1 MDCLGVMSGLTH
13 RSACD
18 HVWGGDLHRSHAW
31 AQTHHRSIRDI
42 VRSGFWTE
50 VAIAVVDA
58 LTPIGQVG
66 RDQLRGGINRGLT
79 RGFV

>member
-1 MDCLGVMSGLTH
+1 MDCLRVMSGLRH

-18 HVWGGDLHRSHAW
+18 HVWGGDLHRSHAR
-31 AQTHHRSIRDI
+31 AQIHHCGIRDI

-66 RDQLRGGINRGLT
+66 RDQLREG
-79 RGFV
+79 